1 MDDHPFYI
9 LLLSLFYPFLILLLS
24 FFYPFPILLLPFF
37 YPFPILFL
45 SVSYPFAILS
55 RFSALDLIHIISS
68 FKDLGY
74 LEVGTRRPIKKVKKV
89 LQLKG
94 TRLIKNI
101 VWLFLLCDSTFFVNR
116 SFFQRHKFFTSKCP

>member
-24 FFYPFPILLLPFF
+24 FFLSVSYPFA
-37 YPFPILFL
+37 ILFL
-45 SVSYPFAILS
+45 SVSYPFAILFISVSYPFAILFLSVSYHFAIPFFFYPFAILS

-89 LQLKG
+89 LQLEG
-94 TRLIKNI
+94 ARLR
-101 VWLFLLCDSTFFVNR
+101 L
-116 SFFQRHKFFTSKCP
+116 